1 MDFRIVWDQPEACPY
16 LPGQT
21 ARLPLRVPKRMLNPQ
36 EVDEQ
41 LAAGDRRSGRMLYK
55 TTCPAC
61 SACEPLRVPVADFV
75 PSKSQRRVWAKN
87 VDEITVRV
95 GPPIIDEARLTL
107 FNRHKMERGLSRS
120 GEPMTALA
128 YRQWLVDT
136 CMETVEVAY
145 FEGDK
150 LLAVSILDLGLHAA
164 SSVYHYF
171 DPDASRRSLGVFSAL
186 IEMEWLRQQGKR
198 WYYFGL
204 YVADC
209 SHLSYK
215 AEYRPHERLVDGVW
229 RPGE

>member
-1 MDFRIVWDQPEACPY
+1 
-16 LPGQT
+16 
-21 ARLPLRVPKRMLNPQ
+21 
-36 EVDEQ
+36 
-41 LAAGDRRSGRMLYK
+41 MLYK

-61 SACEPLRVPVADFV
+61 TACEPLRVPVADFV
-75 PSKSQRRVWAKN
+75 HSKSQRRVWARN

-95 GPPIIDEARLTL
+95 GPPVIDEARLNL

-128 YRQWLVDT
+128 YRQWLVDS
-136 CMETVEVAY
+136 CMETVEIAY
-145 FEGDK
+145 LEGEK
-150 LLAVSILDLGLHAA
+150 LIAASILDLGLVAA

-171 DPDASRRSLGVFSAL
+171 DPDVSKRSMGVFSAL
-186 IEMEWLRQQGKR
+186 IEMEWLRQQGKQ

-215 AEYRPHERLVDGVW
+215 AEYRPHERLVNGAWV
-229 RPGE
+229 PGE